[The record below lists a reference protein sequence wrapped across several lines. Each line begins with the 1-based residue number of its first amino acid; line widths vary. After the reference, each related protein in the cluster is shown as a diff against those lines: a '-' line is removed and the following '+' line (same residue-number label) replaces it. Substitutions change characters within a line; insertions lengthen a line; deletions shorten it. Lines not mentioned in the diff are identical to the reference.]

1 MNAILTTTGTRPV
14 LRMERRLP
22 HPVEKVWRA
31 LTEFDQLQHWFPG
44 AFTGDLVPG
53 GRLHFAPSGPGED
66 ASEGEVVEVDPPRLL
81 AFTWLNELLRWELT
95 PDGDG
100 TLLVLLH
107 EVDSAVDC
115 ASFAGG
121 WTICLASLEVALGGA
136 PEKWRME
143 NWPALHEAF
152 VEQFGLKDGTATAD
166 GDGVALRFARPL
178 TVPPAEVKALLD
190 AAEEPTVPGATAATI
205 RLEDG
210 PGGNARLVVE
220 QRLPAD
226 ADVPAALA
234 SWKTYVEGVA
244 ARLPGGTAT
253 P

>member
-1 MNAILTTTGTRPV
+1 MNATLTTTGDRPV
-14 LRMERRLP
+14 LRMERRFA
-22 HPVEKVWRA
+22 HPIEKVWRA
-31 LTEFDQLQHWFPG
+31 LTETEQLAHWFPG
-44 AFTGDLVPG
+44 AYSGDLVPG

-66 ASEGEVVEVDPPRLL
+66 PSEGEVLEIDPPRLL
-81 AFTWLNELLRWELT
+81 AFRWLTDVLRWELS
-95 PDGDG
+95 PDGAG
-100 TLLVLLH
+100 TLLVLFH

-121 WTICLASLEVALGGA
+121 WTMCLDSLDRALGGA

-143 NWPALHEAF
+143 NWPALHEAY
-152 VEQFGLKDGTATAD
+152 VEQFGLKDGTATPE

-178 TVPPAEVKALLD
+178 TVPVADVKALLES
-190 AAEEPTVPGATAATI
+190 AVEPVVPGAAAATV

-210 PGGNARLVVE
+210 AGPNARLVVE
-220 QRLPAD
+220 QRVPAD

-234 SWKTYVEGVA
+234 AWRSYVEGIA
-244 ARLPGGTAT
+244 AQLPGAT